1 MLLELI
7 TRHDSSCP
15 HDFFFFD
22 LPRKISGEILIH
34 FNIAIIKT
42 NPTME
47 RTPLLPSSSIHH
59 EHSHAHT
66 QRLLTSWHT
75 SMISIG
81 GLIGTG
87 LFIGV
92 RVTLLNG
99 PIISLC
105 SYIYI
110 SLICYYIIQAV
121 GEMSIYMPLNGSLCQ
136 FIFKYISDPVGVVT
150 NFIYWISWSITLAL
164 ELSLIYNIL
173 ANFKLQFIEQNETLV
188 IFLMWLALTVVNLLP
203 VNNYGNVEFV
213 ITIFKVFFMIGWIC
227 LSVSLIIYQGDGF
240 KYWNKELIWGIDY
253 IKVVKNP
260 IGSKLINILS
270 SLVSSCFTFQSIE
283 SIAICSGEI
292 KDINQNLPKAIKY
305 VVLRIVVF
313 YIFTLF
319 LLTMMIPCNDPR
331 LTSDDDGIFASP
343 FILALSNLKSNG
355 YFLFAFNFIILLSM
369 ISAANS
375 NIYFG
380 SRCLLSM
387 VEEDYFP
394 KAFANTSNHGVPY
407 NAVLLTSIIG
417 LISLFSKFKSIDAFY
432 KLLINLSATSGLV
445 MWLCILIAY
454 LQFRKALNYNSLV
467 YEKLSYVANYPMILF
482 SYITIASII
491 VIILGN
497 GIVNIWKFSWDSF
510 ISCYLTLIMMII
522 GCYSLSLIWKQPLLK
537 PVEQVDVFTDQSP
550 FAFK

>member
-1 MLLELI
+1 
-7 TRHDSSCP
+7 
-15 HDFFFFD
+15 
-22 LPRKISGEILIH
+22 
-34 FNIAIIKT
+34 
-42 NPTME
+42 
-47 RTPLLPSSSIHH
+47 
-59 EHSHAHT
+59 
-66 QRLLTSWHT
+66 
-75 SMISIG
+75 MISIG

-136 FIFKYISDPVGVVT
+136 FLFKFISNPVGVVT

-173 ANFKLQFIEQNETLV
+173 ANFKLAIIEENETAV
-188 IFLMWLALTVVNLLP
+188 IFVMWLAPTVVNLLP

-213 ITIFKVFFMIGWIC
+213 ITIFKVLFMIGWIC
-227 LSVSLIIYQGDGF
+227 LSATLILYQGDGF
-240 KYWNKELIWGIDY
+240 KYWNRDLIWGIEY

-260 IGSKLINILS
+260 IGSKIINILS

-292 KDINQNLPKAIKY
+292 KDVNKNLPKAIKY

-313 YIFTLF
+313 YILTLF
-319 LLTMMIPCNDPR
+319 LLTLMIPCDDPR

-343 FILALSNLKSNG
+343 FILALSNLNSNG
-355 YFLFAFNFIILLSM
+355 YFLLAFNFIILLSM

-394 KAFANTSNHGVPY
+394 EMFAKTTSHGVPY
-407 NAVLLTSIIG
+407 NAVLLTSAIG

-432 KLLINLSATSGLV
+432 KLLINLSSTSGLV
-445 MWLCILIAY
+445 MWLCILVAY
-454 LQFRKALNYNSLV
+454 LQFRKALQYNSLE
-467 YEKLSYVANYPMILF
+467 YEKLSYVAGYPMIVF
-482 SYITIASII
+482 SYFTIVSII
-491 VIILGN
+491 VVILGN
-497 GIVNIWKFSWDSF
+497 GIVNIWDFNWDSF
-510 ISCYLTLIMMII
+510 ISCYLTLVMLVI
-522 GCYSLSLIWKQPLLK
+522 GSYTLSVLWEQPLLR
-537 PVEQVDVFTDQSP
+537 PVDQVDIFTDQSP
-550 FAFK
+550 LAFK

>member
-1 MLLELI
+1 
-7 TRHDSSCP
+7 
-15 HDFFFFD
+15 
-22 LPRKISGEILIH
+22 
-34 FNIAIIKT
+34 
-42 NPTME
+42 ME
-47 RTPLLPSSSIHH
+47 TTPLLPSLSTHPH
-59 EHSHAHT
+59 YQHAHT

-110 SLICYYIIQAV
+110 SLICFYIIQAV

-136 FIFKYISDPVGVVT
+136 FLFKFISNPVGVVT

-173 ANFKLQFIEQNETLV
+173 ANFKLQFIEENETLV
-188 IFLMWLALTVVNLLP
+188 IFLMWLALTIINLLP

-213 ITIFKVFFMIGWIC
+213 ITIFKVFFMISWIC
-227 LSVSLIIYQGDGF
+227 LSASLVIYQGNGF

-260 IGSKLINILS
+260 IGSKVINILS

-292 KDINQNLPKAIKY
+292 KDVNKNLPKAIKY

-313 YIFTLF
+313 YILTLF

-343 FILALSNLKSNG
+343 FILALGNLNSNG
-355 YFLFAFNFIILLSM
+355 HFLFAFNFIILLSM
-369 ISAANS
+369 VSAANS

-394 KAFANTSNHGVPY
+394 EIFAKTNSQGVPF
-407 NAVLLTSIIG
+407 NAVLLTSALG

-454 LQFRKALNYNSLV
+454 LQFRKALDYNSLV

-482 SYITIASII
+482 SYITIVSII
-491 VIILGN
+491 IIILGN
-497 GIVNIWKFSWDSF
+497 GIINVWDFNWDSF
-510 ISCYLTLIMMII
+510 ISCYLTLIILVI
-522 GCYSLSLIWKQPLLK
+522 GSFTLSITWKQRLLR
-537 PVEQVDVFTDQSP
+537 PILLVDVITDQSP